1 MLQSGMPES
10 GVIRRFPSA
19 AAAREALLVGR
30 GLLAVD
36 PGALPK
42 SVRES
47 IHQTFGEDIGA
58 EEVVRRVIDDVRN
71 RGDSALRHFTRQFDV
86 RHLIFSHRYVIRFVH
101 QDVSRLQQ
109 RISQKSVGTKIFF
122 FDIVALLLVTRHP
135 FQPTQRRNH

>member
-1 MLQSGMPES
+1 MVGSGL
-10 GVIRRFPSA
+10 IRRFPSA

-58 EEVVRRVIDDVRN
+58 EEVVRRVINDVRT
-71 RGDSALRHFTRQFDV
+71 RGDSALRHFTRQFDYADIGDLQV
-86 RHLIFSHRYVIRFVH
+86 PEPQIDAAVERVGETVMDALDLAARRIRAFH
-101 QDVSRLQQ
+101 
-109 RISQKSVGTKIFF
+109 G
-122 FDIVALLLVTRHP
+122 
-135 FQPTQRRNH
+135 